1 MTTTR
6 PAPSP
11 EVTHL
16 VREAIAAA
24 RAGDKPRANALFR
37 HVTNHQPTN
46 EAAWLWFAN
55 TATDPADV
63 VTGLRSAVRLNPSN
77 ATVSAALPVALLR
90 AGVAAAK
97 ANDRPAA
104 VDYLTAATAA
114 DPSNE
119 TGWLWL
125 AGVTDDPDAA
135 IGYLDRVLDLNP
147 LNAHAKQGIAK
158 LRAQHAAPIGQCPV
172 CEHAP
177 RRDDTIGDVCGQCR
191 AIIDLNRPEEF
202 DRAVPGI
209 DRALVTAAAK
219 RLRVRWAAEG
229 KPEAGYALG
238 LAYLNLGFV
247 AEAMQAFQASVSG
260 RNPDPARRDAVAR
273 LVKHRQGLAART
285 TTRIGVPGTR
295 PELPPVPER
304 PAPPPRPRVMV
315 VDDSATV
322 RRMVAIA
329 LNAAGYQV
337 TEAEGAEQAAKLVRE
352 AGAPALFL
360 LDVNMPGT
368 DGFGLCK
375 HLRADP
381 ETARV
386 PVVFLTGKTGLLS
399 KIHGKWVGAA
409 EYITKPFENAKLL
422 AAVSKLVPIPAAK

>member
-24 RAGDKPRANALFR
+24 KSGDKPRANALFR
-37 HVTNHQPTN
+37 HVTAHQPNN

-55 TATDPADV
+55 TAADPVDV
-63 VTGLRSAVRLNPSN
+63 VTGLRNAVRLNPAN
-77 ATVSAALPVALLR
+77 TTAAAALPVALLR
-90 AGVAAAK
+90 AGVATAK
-97 ANDRPAA
+97 ANNRSAA
-104 VDYLTAATAA
+104 VEYLSAATAA

-125 AGVTDDPDAA
+125 AGVTDDPDTA
-135 IGYLDRVLDLNP
+135 IGHLERVLDLNP

-158 LRAQHAAPIGQCPV
+158 LRAQLAPIGQCPV
-172 CEHAP
+172 CGHTPE
-177 RRDDTIGDVCGQCR
+177 RDDTIGDVCGRCR
-191 AIIDLNRPEEF
+191 SIIDLHRPEEF
-202 DRAVPGI
+202 DRPVPGL
-209 DRALVTAAAK
+209 DRPVVEAAAK
-219 RLRVRWAAEG
+219 RLRAKWAAEA
-229 KPEAGYALG
+229 KPETAYALG
-238 LAYLNLGFV
+238 LVYLNLGFV
-247 AEAMQAFQASVSG
+247 AEGMQALQASVSG

-273 LVKHRQGLAART
+273 LVRHRQGQAAKAT
-285 TTRIGVPGTR
+285 ARIGMPGTR

-304 PAPPPRPRVMV
+304 TAPAPRPRVMV
-315 VDDSATV
+315 VDDSPTV
-322 RRMVAIA
+322 RRMVTLA
-329 LNAAGYQV
+329 LDAAGYHV
-337 TEAEGAEQAAKLVRE
+337 TEAGDADQAAQLVRE
-352 AGAPALFL
+352 GGAPQLFL

-399 KIHGKWVGAA
+399 KIHGRWVGAA

-422 AAVSKLVPIPAAK
+422 AAVTKLVPLPAAK